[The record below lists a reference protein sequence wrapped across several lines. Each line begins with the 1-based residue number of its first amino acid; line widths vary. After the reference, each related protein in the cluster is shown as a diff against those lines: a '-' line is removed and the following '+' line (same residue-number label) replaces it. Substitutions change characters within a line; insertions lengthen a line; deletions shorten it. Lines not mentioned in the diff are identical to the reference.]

1 MTNKTMCVLMEW
13 NGGDTLIV
21 RVADWKDFVTEID
34 CLLIDGEAG
43 DTFSITLME
52 KDEEELDNLPE
63 FEGW

>member
-21 RVADWKDFVTEID
+21 RVEDWKDFVTEID

-43 DTFSITLME
+43 DIFSIILIE